1 LGCWRDKLTPFNMGG
16 KGSKAA
22 GDGALDEGSDFS
34 LMRLTSIEE
43 LGSQGTIVSADGTVA
58 MVHASTT
65 PPNYYRS
72 KYDISGGINMDR
84 GGFGRHADGTNVAV
98 VFDGVSAGGK
108 RNAYAAQAFARS
120 TLTHLVSHKRAFTSQ
135 VTGNAGP
142 PGNQPLPTGIART
155 APVVELFGA
164 ALDQSNNP
172 GEMDPRFEAEGGAA
186 TGAIVTFAL
195 REGQPP
201 KPELLLVGAALGD
214 AAVIVVEPDQAG
226 AAVVARQLNLVERAG
241 GRADDS
247 GGQLNM
253 CMGISGTVLAFAQ
266 PIHPD
271 SLVLVTTDGLTDNLP
286 TKPSEAATLL
296 PLLMRCTLLNNPVPG
311 EGLTPATGG
320 DAEEEKNGLGIPGA
334 AAVMRILCDAYNAA
348 DEEEDEDEDE
358 EEKMGLVL
366 EEDGAVAAASSQTNI
381 STLDQQSSVYLTPR
395 QGPGAEDA
403 DEQHS
408 SVYFT
413 PAQASAVDDAAVLG
427 TFSMSTWNACSDGG
441 GLSGWAQVIA
451 EPRLVGLRLQHY
463 VEWVTRRLYASE
475 QAYFGEE
482 AQYHALLRQR
492 AAVGATRY
500 EEEADNDRPPA
511 PIDQQIT
518 ASQAKL
524 QEMIERQRAGPRV
537 GPGKTDDA
545 LMIVMRPRGEVV

>member
-1 LGCWRDKLTPFNMGG
+1 
-16 KGSKAA
+16 
-22 GDGALDEGSDFS
+22 
-34 LMRLTSIEE
+34 
-43 LGSQGTIVSADGTVA
+43 
-58 MVHASTT
+58 
-65 PPNYYRS
+65 
-72 KYDISGGINMDR
+72 MDR

-120 TLTHLVSHKRAFTSQ
+120 TLTQLVSHKRAFTSQ
-135 VTGNAGP
+135 VTGSPGS
-142 PGNQPLPTGIART
+142 PGNQMLPTGIART
-155 APVVELFGA
+155 APVVELFAA

-172 GEMDPRFEAEGGAA
+172 GENDPRFEAEGGAA
-186 TGAIVTFAL
+186 TGAIATFAL
-195 REGQPP
+195 GEGKPG

-214 AAVIVVEPDQAG
+214 AAVIVVEPDRAS
-226 AAVVARQLNLVERAG
+226 AVPVARQLNLVERVG

-253 CMGISGTVLAFAQ
+253 CMGISGTVRAFAQ
-266 PIHPD
+266 PIHPE
-271 SLVLVTTDGLTDNLP
+271 SLVLVCTDGLTDNLP
-286 TKPSEAATLL
+286 ANASEAATLL

-311 EGLTPATGG
+311 AGLPSATEGNP
-320 DAEEEKNGLGIPGA
+320 EEERNGLGVPGA
-334 AAVMRILCDAYNAA
+334 AAVMRTLCDAYADAA
-348 DEEEDEDEDE
+348 DVA
-358 EEKMGLVL
+358 LVL
-366 EEDGAVAAASSQTNI
+366 EENGVVAAASSQTNI

-403 DEQHS
+403 HADDQHS

-413 PAQASAVDDAAVLG
+413 PEDASAVDDVSMDAAVLD
-427 TFSMSTWNACSDGG
+427 TTSTSNWDACCSGG

-492 AAVGATRY
+492 GVVDAARCQDDGDDDY
-500 EEEADNDRPPA
+500 DRPSD
-511 PIDQQIT
+511 PIDQHIA

-545 LMIVMRPRGEVV
+545 LMIVMRPRGEMA